1 MIVAAALYFKT
12 LKPVVWFGLKVWLYE
27 ESSQRGFED
36 TEYFGKKNKGIQDI
50 LFLG

>member
-1 MIVAAALYFKT
+1 MIVSAALYLK
-12 LKPVVWFGLKVWLYE
+12 LKPVFGLKVWLYE
-27 ESSQRGFED
+27 ESSLRGFED